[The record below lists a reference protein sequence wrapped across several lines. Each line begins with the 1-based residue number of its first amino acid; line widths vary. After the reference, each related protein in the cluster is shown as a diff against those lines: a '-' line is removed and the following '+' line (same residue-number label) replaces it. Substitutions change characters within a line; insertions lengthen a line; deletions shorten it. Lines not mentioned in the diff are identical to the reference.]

1 MITLKGENIYLRA
14 LEPNDLE
21 FIYAMEN
28 DKSIWEVSNTQTPY
42 SRFLVKQYLEN
53 AHQDIYEAK
62 QLRLA
67 ICQDEDFPAIGL
79 IDLFDFDPKNN
90 RAGVGIVIQSS
101 ENRNKN
107 IGSEALQLLI
117 QYAFH
122 HLNVHQLY
130 ANIGTENKAS
140 MALFTKFGFQIIGI
154 KKDWNLVN
162 GVYKDEAIFQLLT
175 NPTGVS
181 ELT

>member
-1 MITLKGENIYLRA
+1 MITLKGKNSYLRA

-28 DKSIWEVSNTQTPY
+28 DESIWEVSSTQTPY
-42 SRFLVKQYLEN
+42 SRFLIRQYLEN

-67 ICQDEDFPAIGL
+67 ICKETHFPAIGL

-90 RAGVGIVIQSS
+90 RAGIGIVIQKDC
-101 ENRNKN
+101 NRKHN
-107 IGSEALQLLI
+107 IGSEVLELLI

-122 HLNVHQLY
+122 HLNLHQLY
-130 ANIGTENKAS
+130 ANIGEENVAS
-140 MALFTKFGFQIIGI
+140 NALFSKFGFKCIGI
-154 KKDWNLVN
+154 KKGWNLVN
-162 GVYKDEAIFQLLT
+162 GKYKDEGMYQLI
-175 NPTGVS
+175 NKQI
-181 ELT
+181 